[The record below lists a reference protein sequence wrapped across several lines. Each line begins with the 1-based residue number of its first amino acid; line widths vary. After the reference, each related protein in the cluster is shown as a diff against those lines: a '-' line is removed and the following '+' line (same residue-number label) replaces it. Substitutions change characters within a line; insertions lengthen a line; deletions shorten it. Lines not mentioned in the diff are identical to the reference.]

1 MVIMHII
8 RSFFIAIANYSA
20 IPVPQFE
27 WREED
32 MRYTLC
38 FFPVV
43 GIVIGVLEWLW
54 FRLCMAEEI
63 GVLARTLIGVAL
75 PLLITGGFHV
85 DGYMDTMDALSSH
98 RSPEEKRRI
107 LKDSHIGAF
116 AVIRLIFYYLLYAAA
131 FSEIQTG
138 RQMMVVCIGFVL
150 TRTLSGLAAMHFPL
164 AGGKGTMAG
173 MADASAKRV
182 STIILFAE
190 MALCILAMVIIDP
203 LPGAAAAVCAEGM
216 LIRYFF
222 MSRKEFGGVSGDLA
236 GYFVTAAELAVA
248 LAVVIMRIL
257 FRL

>member
-1 MVIMHII
+1 MHII

-20 IPVPQFE
+20 IPVPNFE

-43 GIVIGVLEWLW
+43 GIVIGILEWLW
-54 FRLCMAEEI
+54 FRFCMAEDI
-63 GVLARTLIGVAL
+63 GAVARTLIGVAL
-75 PLLITGGFHV
+75 PVLITGGFHI

-98 RSPEEKRRI
+98 QTPERKRQI

-116 AVIRLIFYYLLYAAA
+116 AVIRVIFYFLLYAAA

-138 RQMMVVCIGFVL
+138 RQMMVVSIGFAL
-150 TRTLSGLAAMHFPL
+150 TRTLSGLAALHFPMSN
-164 AGGKGTMAG
+164 GKGTMAG
-173 MADASAKRV
+173 MADASAKKV
-182 STIILFAE
+182 STIVLFAE
-190 MALCILAMVIIDP
+190 MAVCILAMVLIDP
-203 LPGAAAAVCAEGM
+203 LPGAAAAISAEAM
-216 LIRYFF
+216 LIYYYY

-236 GYFVTAAELAVA
+236 GYFVTAAELAIAMAVA
-248 LAVVIMRIL
+248 IMRIA